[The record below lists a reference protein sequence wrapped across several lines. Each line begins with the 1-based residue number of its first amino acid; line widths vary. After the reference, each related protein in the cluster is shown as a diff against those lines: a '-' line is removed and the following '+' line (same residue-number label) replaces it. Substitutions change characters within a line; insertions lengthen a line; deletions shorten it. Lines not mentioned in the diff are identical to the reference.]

1 MPWQGK
7 SPTEQLGLLW
17 GPFNN
22 RPVFD
27 KVSSKY
33 TSCSGELRDFEFA
46 VTGLSTAK
54 KHSSRKQQP
63 ASSLLW
69 EAKLLLFFFVFSV
82 TEMNSEDLSAKA
94 SLSFVF
100 FSSFFSSFFS
110 FFCFFPILLYFFCQC
125 ANMHRTCIGTHP
137 TCQLLCTRRW
147 KAIVQP
153 AATKTWRCS

>member
-33 TSCSGELRDFEFA
+33 TSCSGEHRDFEFA
-46 VTGLSTAK
+46 VTGLSTAE

-63 ASSLLW
+63 ASNLLW
-69 EAKLLLFFFVFSV
+69 EAKLLLFLFCFVFSV
-82 TEMNSEDLSAKA
+82 TEMNSEVLSAKA

-100 FSSFFSSFFS
+100 FSSFLFFS
-110 FFCFFPILLYFFCQC
+110 FFDFFPILLYFLFQC
-125 ANMHRTCIGTHP
+125 TNMHRTCTSTHP
-137 TCQLLCTRRW
+137 TW
-147 KAIVQP
+147 
-153 AATKTWRCS
+153 

>member
-69 EAKLLLFFFVFSV
+69 EAKLHVVLLGLEVLHDVPVNGDRPRPF
-82 TEMNSEDLSAKA
+82 
-94 SLSFVF
+94 
-100 FSSFFSSFFS
+100 
-110 FFCFFPILLYFFCQC
+110 I
-125 ANMHRTCIGTHP
+125 
-137 TCQLLCTRRW
+137 QLLQHIQMLLPFNAEGFRLLIMNGRL
-147 KAIVQP
+147 ILIQIDF
-153 AATKTWRCS
+153 R